1 MKPSIPTPTLGPSEV
16 KVELRRHS
24 SLWRPWEPTA
34 AGYKAFGEGA
44 GSTNPRAA
52 SNLSLREGRR
62 GFPGKWVALVIAVP
76 KSQLFQKGEEK
87 EMKSKSL
94 CWGGRGGLNG
104 L

>member
-24 SLWRPWEPTA
+24 SLWRPWEPIA

-62 GFPGKWVALVIAVP
+62 GFPGKWGELPWSLQFLKVSCF
-76 KSQLFQKGEEK
+76 KKGK
-87 EMKSKSL
+87 
-94 CWGGRGGLNG
+94 RRR
-104 L
+104 